1 MKTRLTH
8 IRAKYMSSSKPQQR
22 PFLHAKLEQ
31 RLGNKCTVTID
42 LGFRYAI
49 YKIRTPRAKNRP
61 KPWRLFFPF
70 NPILHTWFRD
80 SCFTC
85 DGSPTIQVFP
95 LIFYI
100 GMVI

>member
-1 MKTRLTH
+1 MEIRLLYWIHTGPSF
-8 IRAKYMSSSKPQQR
+8 AVS
-22 PFLHAKLEQ
+22 
-31 RLGNKCTVTID
+31 
-42 LGFRYAI
+42 
-49 YKIRTPRAKNRP
+49 
-61 KPWRLFFPF
+61 FFIGKGRCLYV
-70 NPILHTWFRD
+70 NPILHTLFRD

>member
-1 MKTRLTH
+1 MPSQGLLKRIQIFSNFFCLEILTYELFNKSSWAYPIQ
-8 IRAKYMSSSKPQQR
+8 IRVKFSCM
-22 PFLHAKLEQ
+22 
-31 RLGNKCTVTID
+31 T
-42 LGFRYAI
+42 
-49 YKIRTPRAKNRP
+49 YKNFSIFIVCELT
-61 KPWRLFFPF
+61 
-70 NPILHTWFRD
+70 PILHTWFRD